1 MEASGTSKIS
11 WYLRRSGQQAG
22 PFSSAAVRRLLLQ
35 DQVTL
40 DDEVSR
46 DRSSWKPVRD
56 VAEVVPPQLR
66 GGGFS
71 ELANV
76 QAAATPWRSILVF
89 VLVISAIVGFG
100 FWWGGSGMSDGS
112 DCSAPPQAGVDW
124 SNCRLQGLQ
133 AAGVDLKAAWM
144 QNADLFNAAFTGA
157 DLSGAKLDYA
167 NLGRADLAYATMRGT
182 SLRGVDLRNAD
193 LTNAD
198 LSGADLSYADLSGAV
213 LAGATLDSTRFDK
226 ALWLDGRPCREG
238 SVDGC
243 IPAAQAKDSVR

>member
-1 MEASGTSKIS
+1 MEDGSPSKIS
-11 WYLRRSGQQAG
+11 WYVRRSGQQAG

-35 DQVTL
+35 DRLSL

-46 DRSSWKPVRD
+46 DRRSWKAVRK

-66 GGGFS
+66 GGGFTV
-71 ELANV
+71 LADV
-76 QAAATPWRSILVF
+76 PVKSIPWRSILVF
-89 VLVISAIVGFG
+89 VLIVSGVVGFG
-100 FWWGGSGMSDGS
+100 LWWGGSGLTSVS
-112 DCSAPPQAGVDW
+112 DCSAAPRTGVDW
-124 SNCRLQGLQ
+124 RNCRLRGLR
-133 AAGVDLKAAWM
+133 AAGADLKAALI
-144 QNADLFNAAFTGA
+144 QNADLFDAAFTGA

-167 NLGRADLAYATMRGT
+167 NLGRADLAYAILRKT

-213 LAGATLDSTRFDK
+213 LAGAMLHNTRFDK
-226 ALWLDGRPCREG
+226 ALWLDGRTCLEG

-243 IPAAQAKDSVR
+243 NPASQEKDSVR